1 MFIALLY
8 FHLPQSYQPHRT
20 MQGITRL
27 LSSSIRLSMMRK
39 NIALTSTT
47 CKTNTIYDP
56 NFLVADSPSSCCLRC
71 ISDQSRKRRKSSQKF
86 DWEREHSFN
95 DETAVEEDTEIFS
108 DEGRTRYHFML
119 KGFGVMC
126 YIFFC
131 NLGYFIR
138 LKLRELKKADIP
150 KDTWRDSVYWRNKTL
165 TGFMTLSYVLG
176 KSMSLSNIYSL
187 LVHVTHGWLSLLKL
201 KTTEFIN
208 APFHTIKGRSQCY
221 ASLHCDKHRR
231 LRTWNIYD
239 AWKTWHSDGSRV
251 VECSLLFIGAE
262 KHLWIVFS
270 FNVTM
275 GKPSKVW
282 ALLGFFFIKYAWT
295 LKPFLIWV
303 NFAKMKLN
311 WLTWFLL
318 AFWSL

>member
-1 MFIALLY
+1 
-8 FHLPQSYQPHRT
+8 

-27 LSSSIRLSMMRK
+27 LSSPIRLSMMRK

-86 DWEREHSFN
+86 DWERENSFN

-150 KDTWRDSVYWRNKTL
+150 KGTWRDSVYWRNKTL
-165 TGFMTLSYVLG
+165 TGFMTLSYVLAVGVPIVAFWICHRCVRNLWLLQGG
-176 KSMSLSNIYSL
+176 KAIRVQTFAPFFLHNTYEVPIQKVSGMNSRAGEQYVLLHLKKDNNKILRLSMSNLTGTFKDTSL
-187 LVHVTHGWLSLLKL
+187 YDNHIGQFRDLK
-201 KTTEFIN
+201 
-208 APFHTIKGRSQCY
+208 S
-221 ASLHCDKHRR
+221 S
-231 LRTWNIYD
+231 
-239 AWKTWHSDGSRV
+239 
-251 VECSLLFIGAE
+251 
-262 KHLWIVFS
+262 
-270 FNVTM
+270 
-275 GKPSKVW
+275 
-282 ALLGFFFIKYAWT
+282 
-295 LKPFLIWV
+295 
-303 NFAKMKLN
+303 
-311 WLTWFLL
+311 
-318 AFWSL
+318 

>member
-1 MFIALLY
+1 
-8 FHLPQSYQPHRT
+8 

-27 LSSSIRLSMMRK
+27 LNSSTRLLMMRR
-39 NIALTSTT
+39 NIGLTPTT
-47 CKTNTIYDP
+47 CKTKTIYDP

-86 DWEREHSFN
+86 DWERENSFN

-138 LKLRELKKADIP
+138 LKLRELKKAEIP

-176 KSMSLSNIYSL
+176 KSMSLSTIYSL
-187 LVHVTHGWLSLLKL
+187 LVHVTHG
-201 KTTEFIN
+201 
-208 APFHTIKGRSQCY
+208 
-221 ASLHCDKHRR
+221 
-231 LRTWNIYD
+231 
-239 AWKTWHSDGSRV
+239 
-251 VECSLLFIGAE
+251 
-262 KHLWIVFS
+262 
-270 FNVTM
+270 
-275 GKPSKVW
+275 
-282 ALLGFFFIKYAWT
+282 
-295 LKPFLIWV
+295 
-303 NFAKMKLN
+303 
-311 WLTWFLL
+311 
-318 AFWSL
+318 